1 MQFWKPL
8 LLSFC
13 FTSLAYAVPV
23 STLVVFGDSL
33 SDTGNSYSLSDY
45 RLPAAPYYKGR
56 FSNGPIWID
65 TLRALLIAKTS
76 KPLPLLNYAFGGAG
90 VLKMKDASFRL
101 SQEID
106 SYLLSHT
113 AVPPDHL
120 LIIWIGANDYLMS
133 PEATKEEV
141 HAVVN
146 TIADNVTRL
155 VVHGAQH
162 ILIVSLP
169 DLGVTPYARDLEW
182 ETELTQL
189 TQYHNQL
196 LQHKFVQMQIDHPNL
211 DWIYV
216 DTARIFLDIT
226 SESQRYGVTNT
237 REPCLSQA
245 KSEQGVATQCNH
257 YVFFDAIHPTAL
269 IQQLIAKKMVQTVLE
284 HSFVSEKNTKKIEFS
299 TLLNDSLPSLMLFSA
314 KE

>member
-13 FTSLAYAVPV
+13 FTSFTCALPV

-56 FSNGPIWID
+56 FSTGPIWID
-65 TLRALLIAKTS
+65 TLRTLLIAKTT
-76 KPLPLLNYAFGGAG
+76 KPLSLLNYAFGGAG
-90 VLKMKDASFRL
+90 VLKMKNASFRL

-141 HAVVN
+141 RAIVN

-155 VVHGAQH
+155 VAHGAQH
-162 ILIVSLP
+162 ILLVSLP
-169 DLGVTPYARDLEW
+169 DLGVTPYARALEW
-182 ETELTQL
+182 ERELTQL

-196 LQHKFVQMQIDHPNL
+196 LQHKFDQMQTDYPNL
-211 DWIYV
+211 DWLYV
-216 DTARIFLDIT
+216 DTARLFLDIT
-226 SESQRYGVTNT
+226 REPQRYGVTNT
-237 REPCLSQA
+237 REACLDQA
-245 KSEQGVATQCNH
+245 KSEHGVATQCDH
-257 YVFFDAIHPTAL
+257 YVFFDAIHPTAVV
-269 IQQLIAKKMVQTVLE
+269 QQFMAKQMVKHVLD
-284 HSFVSEKNTKKIEFS
+284 HSFVSQKNT
-299 TLLNDSLPSLMLFSA
+299 
-314 KE
+314 